1 MHANLE
7 DELTRT
13 LNAAGV
19 AAPGPEPQFAA
30 GVAGRRR
37 GLRRTRTA
45 GLAAVAAVALT
56 ISGGVTTLALD
67 RGAPPDTAADAPAV
81 DLRQAPP
88 AEKLW
93 AGAIVTLPGRL
104 PDGRPMTVHERIE
117 DDRYLVVPSSEP
129 KGYNLPV
136 VYNARTREARELTTA
151 HPPGLKAYDY
161 AGAWVADTTVLWI
174 ISVVDGSDRHSF
186 ELWSMPKAGGAAAR
200 RAVFRSEAGNP
211 PQIGPG
217 ELGGV
222 FYASVRDARADTS
235 KIYRLPDR
243 GEPQPISGTE
253 GWVLGPTPW
262 APASAPWAH
271 KLRQSPRLV
280 ASGSP
285 SPNGSLLP
293 MVSVFPPADPN
304 RPAPTYWNLATGE
317 RRTGKSL
324 PGVTDLDCAPETCVG
339 RNAAGDL
346 VSYRFDGQRLL
357 RATGWPDADANSRTD
372 AIFGGDGRFVQ
383 LRLFRVGT
391 GGYANYLWDRST
403 NTAGRLDEGVGM
415 TADLIQLGRTGDQ
428 QRLLDLSRIR

>member
-13 LNAAGV
+13 LNAAGI

-56 ISGGVTTLALD
+56 ISGGVTALALD
-67 RGAPPDTAADAPAV
+67 RGAPLDTAADAPAV
-81 DLRQAPP
+81 DLRRAPP

-93 AGAIVTLPGRL
+93 SGAVVTLSDRL
-104 PDGRPMTVHERIE
+104 PDGRPMTVHGRID

-136 VYNARTREARELTTA
+136 VYNARTREARELATA
-151 HPPGLKAYDY
+151 RPPGLKDY
-161 AGAWVADTTVLWI
+161 SYSGAWVADTTVLWI
-174 ISVVDGSDRHSF
+174 ISVVDGSDRRSH
-186 ELWSMPKAGGAAAR
+186 EVWSMPKVGGAAAR
-200 RAVFRSEAGNP
+200 RAVFRAEAGNP
-211 PQIGPG
+211 PQVSPS
-217 ELGGV
+217 EFGGV
-222 FYASVRDARADTS
+222 LYASVRYPRADTS

-262 APASAPWAH
+262 APAGAPWAH
-271 KLRQSPRLV
+271 KLRPSPQFV

-285 SPNGSLLP
+285 APDGSPLP
-293 MVSVFPPADPN
+293 MVVIFPSADPN
-304 RPAPTYWNLATGE
+304 RPAPTYWNLATGQ

-339 RNAAGDL
+339 RDASGDL
-346 VSYRFDGQRLL
+346 VSYGFDGRRLL
-357 RATGWPDADANSRTD
+357 RATGWPKADPDSRTD
-372 AIFGGDGRFVQ
+372 PTFSGDGRFVQ
-383 LRLFRVGT
+383 LRLIGADARVV
-391 GGYANYLWDRST
+391 NYLWDRST
-403 NTAGRLDEGVGM
+403 NTAGRLDDGM
-415 TADLIQLGRTGDQ
+415 GMAADLIELDRTGGQ